1 MDVEDDEEAGRQ
13 DADQQSQHEG
23 PFGREAE
30 DEKAA
35 DGATRTRR
43 CCSGRAFSP
52 VAHRG
57 VDGPAVPGMG
67 RRGLHVLAAF
77 TEGETVTR
85 LPCVRPDRLIS
96 LTGSLEVALG
106 TPPGPPRTTRPA
118 SSGVHRGWGRR
129 DSNPHWRRFK
139 RPASTDWATSPQG
152 IFAGGAIGGQVNR
165 AAHSSPTT
173 QALRCEELARL
184 RRQDRT
190 TWWRD
195 PRDPMVATDRLRRQT
210 VHRF

>member
-1 MDVEDDEEAGRQ
+1 MWASCQAAIWCFQRVKVRLTNRVSRTAERIQPDHHLGRPLHHGRLLTPARQRCLNCDPRARYLDLRRDPGVAIFGAPERRQSLAGL
-13 DADQQSQHEG
+13 H
-23 PFGREAE
+23 
-30 DEKAA
+30 
-35 DGATRTRR
+35 
-43 CCSGRAFSP
+43 
-52 VAHRG
+52 
-57 VDGPAVPGMG
+57 G
-67 RRGLHVLAAF
+67 RRRHRCLLHRA
-77 TEGETVTR
+77 
-85 LPCVRPDRLIS
+85 DD
-96 LTGSLEVALG
+96 
-106 TPPGPPRTTRPA
+106 TPKCEHDGRSYMKTTA
-118 SSGVHRGWGRR
+118 WGRR